1 MKNIRRNIHIKIN
14 IFLDFRKYLKFSKD
28 LKMKNTFLKMKFQRC
43 LTTLPRNLIV
53 CILLTTTIIKCF
65 ITTA

>member
-1 MKNIRRNIHIKIN
+1 MSE
-14 IFLDFRKYLKFSKD
+14 IFKRFEDEKFIFE
-28 LKMKNTFLKMKFQRC
+28 NEVPAIFENEVP
-43 LTTLPRNLIV
+43 TLPRNLIV